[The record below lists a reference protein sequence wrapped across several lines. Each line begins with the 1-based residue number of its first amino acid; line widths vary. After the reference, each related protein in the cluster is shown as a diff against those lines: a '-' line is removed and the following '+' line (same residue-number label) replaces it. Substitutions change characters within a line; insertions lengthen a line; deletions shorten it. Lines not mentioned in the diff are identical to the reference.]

1 MLGNSAGRRIIQ
13 YLDSSAGIVQPTR
26 IVCCAHD
33 EPELALTAAAAPKAR
48 IHFETVRIV
57 PTPLPRRR
65 RRHPTRPRQMFHGSN
80 NQASHAGRAVSS
92 WDTPCMVMQ
101 RRAASRSDRWR
112 QPMAEASKT
121 NPQGVE
127 RLGYLGLG
135 LMGTP
140 MSRRLLNAGH
150 QVTVWNRSEGKMAAL
165 VEAGA
170 RRAAIPRD
178 LMESSDIVFMCV
190 TDAAAVE
197 EVIFGPAS
205 ISTAPG
211 AGKLVVDFSSIHPDA
226 ARDLATRLS
235 AANGAGWID
244 APVSGG
250 TKGAEE
256 GTLAIMAGGKA
267 SDIER
272 VRPYVLAMARRFT
285 HMCPTGAG
293 QTTKLCNQVIV
304 GCAMA
309 VLAEAT
315 RLAVNAGID
324 ASRLPEALAGGF
336 ADSIPLQLFVP
347 RMVQGIHSPPLGH
360 IATMLKDL
368 DTVADV
374 AQTTSTPVPMASLAG
389 QLFRLAKAAR
399 GADADALEIYKLSAG
414 STEPSTGS

>member
-1 MLGNSAGRRIIQ
+1 
-13 YLDSSAGIVQPTR
+13 
-26 IVCCAHD
+26 
-33 EPELALTAAAAPKAR
+33 
-48 IHFETVRIV
+48 
-57 PTPLPRRR
+57 
-65 RRHPTRPRQMFHGSN
+65 
-80 NQASHAGRAVSS
+80 
-92 WDTPCMVMQ
+92 
-101 RRAASRSDRWR
+101 
-112 QPMAEASKT
+112 
-121 NPQGVE
+121 
-127 RLGYLGLG
+127 
-135 LMGTP
+135 MGTP
-140 MSRRLLNAGH
+140 MTRRLLDTGH
-150 QVTVWNRSEGKMAAL
+150 QVTVWNRSEAKVAAL

-170 RRAAIPRD
+170 KCAATPRD
-178 LMESSDIVFMCV
+178 LLESSDIVFMCV

-197 EVIFGPAS
+197 EVIFGPEGL
-205 ISTAPG
+205 STAAG

-226 ARDLATRLS
+226 ARDLAARLKAS
-235 AANGAGWID
+235 NGASWVD

-256 GTLAIMAGGKA
+256 GTLAIMAGGEA
-267 SDIER
+267 GDIER

-285 HMCPTGAG
+285 HMGPTGAG

-324 ASRLPEALAGGF
+324 ANRLPEALAGGF

-399 GADADALEIYKLSAG
+399 GADADALEIYKLSAR
-414 STEPSTGS
+414 ER